1 MTSIFISPENLTT
14 GQAAEKMGSAI
25 IGKVGYFYA
34 KNGVIEPRVAG
45 KLVKVTG
52 FYRQSGRMVFTFS
65 SPASVTGGFTTA
77 PDVRFAAYADQDE
90 ANEVFA
96 ARSEAYADL
105 YKTYNTYSFRGDKEA
120 AAYARAAYEA
130 LLEA

>member
-1 MTSIFISPENLTT
+1 MTSIFISPENITT
-14 GQAAEKMGSAI
+14 GQAAEKMGSSI

-52 FYRQSGRMVFTFS
+52 FYRQSGKMVFTFS
-65 SPASVTGGFTTA
+65 TPASVTGGFTTA

-90 ANEVFA
+90 AADVFA
-96 ARSEAYADL
+96 ARYAAYADL
-105 YKTYNTYSFRGDKEA
+105 YKTYNTYSFRGDKENA
-120 AAYARAAYEA
+120 ALTSAALDG